1 MRRQYLFEDAMPELP
16 EVETIKSAIQKGI
29 GDSNITRVSVNNNRF
44 REIIPE
50 DFAAKIT
57 GARITGYRRIAKYIV
72 ISLDNGLS
80 IVWHLGMSGRVK
92 ISDSLPDKLDKH
104 DHVVIETSGGVL
116 IYNDAR
122 RFGMMTY
129 CISDKLAEFP
139 AFKHTGIDPFD
150 QRLTAEYLHEKLKN
164 KKTAIKIALL
174 DQEIIC
180 GIGNIYA
187 SEALFGASILPT
199 RESGSL
205 SRTECDKLLKAVRE
219 VLEKA
224 IKAGGSTLR
233 DYRKPD
239 GSLGYFQNQHCVY
252 NKTGQPCPGCT
263 CSPARTGGI
272 RKIVQGGRSTFYCP
286 TKQK

>member
-1 MRRQYLFEDAMPELP
+1 MPELP

-104 DHVVIETSGGVL
+104 DHVVIETSRGVL

-150 QRLTAEYLHEKLKN
+150 QRLTAEYLYEKLKN
-164 KKTAIKIALL
+164 KKTAIKIA
-174 DQEIIC
+174 ESA
-180 GIGNIYA
+180 IYMPPKLCSAPPFCRHERPAA
-187 SEALFGASILPT
+187 S
-199 RESGSL
+199 
-205 SRTECDKLLKAVRE
+205 
-219 VLEKA
+219 
-224 IKAGGSTLR
+224 AG
-233 DYRKPD
+233 
-239 GSLGYFQNQHCVY
+239 QNAANC
-252 NKTGQPCPGCT
+252 
-263 CSPARTGGI
+263 
-272 RKIVQGGRSTFYCP
+272 
-286 TKQK
+286 

>member
-1 MRRQYLFEDAMPELP
+1 M
-16 EVETIKSAIQKGI
+16 
-29 GDSNITRVSVNNNRF
+29 
-44 REIIPE
+44 
-50 DFAAKIT
+50 
-57 GARITGYRRIAKYIV
+57 
-72 ISLDNGLS
+72 S

-150 QRLTAEYLHEKLKN
+150 QRLTAEYLYEKLKN

-199 RESGSL
+199 REAGSL
-205 SRTECDKLLKAVRE
+205 SRTECGKLLKAVRE

-252 NKTGQPCPGCT
+252 NKPD
-263 CSPARTGGI
+263 SPARAAPALRPAPGESGKSF
-272 RKIVQGGRSTFYCP
+272 RADVQPFTVPPNKSEKP
-286 TKQK
+286 

>member
-104 DHVVIETSGGVL
+104 DHVVIETSRGVL

-150 QRLTAEYLHEKLKN
+150 QRLTAEYLYEKLKN
-164 KKTAIKIALL
+164 KKRPSKLPCWIRRLSAESAIYMPPKLCSAPPFCRH
-174 DQEIIC
+174 ERPA
-180 GIGNIYA
+180 A
-187 SEALFGASILPT
+187 S
-199 RESGSL
+199 
-205 SRTECDKLLKAVRE
+205 
-219 VLEKA
+219 
-224 IKAGGSTLR
+224 AG
-233 DYRKPD
+233 
-239 GSLGYFQNQHCVY
+239 QNAANC
-252 NKTGQPCPGCT
+252 
-263 CSPARTGGI
+263 
-272 RKIVQGGRSTFYCP
+272 
-286 TKQK
+286 

>member
-1 MRRQYLFEDAMPELP
+1 MPELP

-150 QRLTAEYLHEKLKN
+150 QRLTAEYLYEKLKN
-164 KKTAIKIALL
+164 KKNGHQNCPAGSGDYLRNRQYICLRSFVRRLHSADTRGRQPQPGRMRQTA
-174 DQEIIC
+174 
-180 GIGNIYA
+180 
-187 SEALFGASILPT
+187 
-199 RESGSL
+199 ESGTRSFGKSNQGRRFDTARLPQAGRQSRLFSEPALRLQQNRTALPGLHLL
-205 SRTECDKLLKAVRE
+205 SGPHRGNQENRSGRTFNLLLSHQTKVKSHDKKHL
-219 VLEKA
+219 
-224 IKAGGSTLR
+224 
-233 DYRKPD
+233 
-239 GSLGYFQNQHCVY
+239 
-252 NKTGQPCPGCT
+252 
-263 CSPARTGGI
+263 
-272 RKIVQGGRSTFYCP
+272 
-286 TKQK
+286 

>member
-1 MRRQYLFEDAMPELP
+1 MRRKLP
-16 EVETIKSAIQKGI
+16 APALQV
-29 GDSNITRVSVNNNRF
+29 
-44 REIIPE
+44 
-50 DFAAKIT
+50 T
-57 GARITGYRRIAKYIV
+57 GRIAKYIV

-150 QRLTAEYLHEKLKN
+150 QRLTAEYLYEKLKN

-187 SEALFGASILPT
+187 SEALFGASHSADT
-199 RESGSL
+199 RGRQPQPGRMRQTAESGTRSFGK
-205 SRTECDKLLKAVRE
+205 S
-219 VLEKA
+219 
-224 IKAGGSTLR
+224 
-233 DYRKPD
+233 
-239 GSLGYFQNQHCVY
+239 NQGRRFD
-252 NKTGQPCPGCT
+252 T
-263 CSPARTGGI
+263 ARL
-272 RKIVQGGRSTFYCP
+272 P
-286 TKQK
+286 

>member
-150 QRLTAEYLHEKLKN
+150 QRLTAEYLYEKLKN

-199 RESGSL
+199 REAGSL
-205 SRTECDKLLKAVRE
+205 SRAECRQTAESGTRSFGK
-219 VLEKA
+219 
-224 IKAGGSTLR
+224 S
-233 DYRKPD
+233 
-239 GSLGYFQNQHCVY
+239 NQGRRFD
-252 NKTGQPCPGCT
+252 T
-263 CSPARTGGI
+263 ARL
-272 RKIVQGGRSTFYCP
+272 P
-286 TKQK
+286 